1 MFVNSF
7 TIIFGSNFG
16 KNKILKMKKIVI
28 LIIILFASL
37 HSFGQANLFQN
48 KEYNNLEEALK
59 NPELVYKLNLSNQNL
74 KLNEVDWSKFVN
86 MEYLNLKNDH
96 LKEIPAGISTLKSL
110 KKIDLSGNDF
120 NKLPIEFSNLTQLE
134 EVILND
140 EKNMDLPKTLNLLA
154 KLPNLKSLHLE
165 NDRLKV
171 LPQEILEFKNLENLY
186 LNENKLKTIPKL
198 DALNHLKY
206 LDLKGNEIN
215 FETENLRNSNFGFQI
230 NF

>member
-1 MFVNSF
+1 MFINSF

-16 KNKILKMKKIVI
+16 KNKTYKMKKIVI
-28 LIIILFASL
+28 LVITLCISL

-59 NPELVYKLNLSNQNL
+59 NPEMVYKLNLSNQNL
-74 KLNEVDWSKFVN
+74 KLTEVDWSKFVN

-96 LKEIPAGISTLKSL
+96 LKEIPSGITTLKSL
-110 KKIDLSGNDF
+110 KVIDLSGNDF
-120 NKLPIEFSNLTQLE
+120 SRLPTEFSNLIQLE

-140 EKNMDLPKTLNLLA
+140 EKNMDLPKTLNILA

-171 LPQEILEFKNLENLY
+171 LPEEILDFKNLEKLY
-186 LNENKLKTIPKL
+186 LNQNKLKTIPKL
-198 DALNHLKY
+198 EALNHLKY
-206 LDLKGNEIN
+206 LDLNGNKIN
-215 FETENLRNSNFGFQI
+215 LETENMRNSNFGFQI